1 MPDTTNTAAIKRHW
15 IVAGFTPPDAGA
27 SPSEYGT
34 LGGVQTLLHATLEAA
49 KTRAR
54 ELAAGAPGS
63 YFVVYEAEWY
73 AFTDITPVTLR
84 KVGEAA
90 VA

>member
-1 MPDTTNTAAIKRHW
+1 MPDTTNTAKIKRHW
-15 IVAGFTPPDAGA
+15 IVAAFAPPDDGA
-27 SPSEYGT
+27 SPSDYGV
-34 LGGVQTLLHATLEAA
+34 LGGVQTFLHTTLEAA
-49 KTRAR
+49 KQRAR

-90 VA
+90 VV

>member
-1 MPDTTNTAAIKRHW
+1 MPDTNTAKIKRHW
-15 IVAGFTPPDAGA
+15 IVAEFSPPEEGA
-27 SPSEYGT
+27 SPSEFGL
-34 LGGVQTLLHATLEAA
+34 LGSVSTFLHPTLEGA

-54 ELAAGAPGS
+54 ELAAEAPGS

-84 KVGEAA
+84 KVGESV

>member
-1 MPDTTNTAAIKRHW
+1 
-15 IVAGFTPPDAGA
+15 
-27 SPSEYGT
+27 
-34 LGGVQTLLHATLEAA
+34 LLHATLEAA